1 MIVTDQK
8 NTSYFRLK
16 FSECFQEEKKT
27 ANKFSKEVEVIT
39 PLHFQSSEN
48 FFPEMYAE

>member
-27 ANKFSKEVEVIT
+27 TNKFSKEVEVIT

-48 FFPEMYAE
+48 FFSALYAE

>member
-8 NTSYFRLK
+8 NTSYFGLK

-27 ANKFSKEVEVIT
+27 TNKFRKEVEVIT

-48 FFPEMYAE
+48 IFLMMYAE